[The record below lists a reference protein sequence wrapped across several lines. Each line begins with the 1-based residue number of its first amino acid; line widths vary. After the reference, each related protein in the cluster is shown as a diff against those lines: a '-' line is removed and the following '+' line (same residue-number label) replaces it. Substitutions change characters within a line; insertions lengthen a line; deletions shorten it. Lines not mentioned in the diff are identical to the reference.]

1 MSVGRENKISRKTR
15 KDIRNGNRTCL
26 WWPCGGKRS
35 MVQIGDKLLS
45 NLDVGSGVHS
55 LLSSD
60 CASVFNS
67 GQSVPSTSCLSLVLD
82 LANILEHQGLP
93 KKDKDTPAAA
103 AAAYPRGVGGQTLKN
118 LSITMQGTGWAV
130 SIMFYQMILIIL
142 EDGALLCLRLA
153 RPSLVVLIPSLTPN
167 HPSILTI
174 TM

>member
-1 MSVGRENKISRKTR
+1 
-15 KDIRNGNRTCL
+15 
-26 WWPCGGKRS
+26 
-35 MVQIGDKLLS
+35 
-45 NLDVGSGVHS
+45 
-55 LLSSD
+55 
-60 CASVFNS
+60 
-67 GQSVPSTSCLSLVLD
+67 LSLVLD
-82 LANILEHQGLP
+82 LAHILEHQGLP